1 MTIDATKFFY
11 ELTPDRILDAIE
23 LAGFMPTGRFTA
35 LNSMENR
42 VYEVEIELDTPPA
55 TPSER
60 FKIIKFYRPGR
71 WSKFQIE
78 EEHRFLLDLVENEIP
93 VVAPLSLKDGKTI
106 SEMVGIFFSVF
117 PKVGGRI
124 PDELTTEQLQ
134 QVGRLLGRMH
144 LTGRAREAKHRL
156 HLSPQSYGLIN
167 LDFLL
172 TNDIL
177 PLSVKEPYENTVKA
191 LCAAIE
197 PMFRGVRTQRIHG
210 DCHYGNLIWGSKG
223 PFWVDFDDMV
233 VGPPVQDLWLLV
245 PGRELEDRIL
255 FESLLEGYEQMCQFE
270 RSTLRLIEP
279 LRALRLINYSTW
291 IAKRWQ
297 DPAFQRVFENFGTDR
312 YWQEQIGYLREI
324 HQLILESQNNQFQ

>member
-1 MTIDATKFFY
+1 MSLDATQYFY

-23 LAGFMPTGRFTA
+23 EAGFTPTGRFLP

-42 VYEVEIELDTPPA
+42 VYEVEIEIDGPTPRN
-55 TPSER
+55 PSER

-71 WSKFQIE
+71 WSKEQIK
-78 EEHRFLLDLVENEIP
+78 EEHKFLWDLVENEIP
-93 VVAPLSLKDGKTI
+93 VVPPVKFKNDVTI
-106 SEMVGIFFSVF
+106 SEIVGIYFSVF

-124 PDELTTEQLQ
+124 PDELTPEQLQ

-144 LTGRAREAKHRL
+144 LTGRAGKATHRL
-156 HLSPQSYGLIN
+156 KLSPQSYGRDN

-172 TNDIL
+172 KNEIL
-177 PLSVKEPYENTVKA
+177 PNSLKVSYSQIVNKLCDTMEPLFE
-191 LCAAIE
+191 
-197 PMFRGVRTQRIHG
+197 GVRTQRIHG
-210 DCHYGNLIWGSKG
+210 DCHYGNLIWGSAG

-245 PGRELEDRIL
+245 PGRESEDRTL
-255 FESLLEGYEQMCQFE
+255 FENLLQGYEQMCEFD

-279 LRALRLINYSTW
+279 LRALRLIHYSTW

-297 DPAFQRVFENFGTDR
+297 DPAFQRAFINFGTER
-312 YWQEQIGYLREI
+312 YWQEQQGHLQEI
-324 HQLILESQNNQFQ
+324 LGLIS